1 MKFNH
6 FTIRTSEP
14 ETVRDFFSGIIGL
27 RDGPRPPFDFPGF
40 WMYEGDQAIVH
51 IIGDKDHNPPPDTG
65 AFDHAAF
72 EGDGNHYDE
81 MIIKLDNS
89 EFTYYTRIVP
99 AVLRR
104 QVFITGPHGIKIEL
118 NYPPAA

>member
-6 FTIRTSEP
+6 FTIRTPEP
-14 ETVRDFFSGIIGL
+14 EIVRDFFISIIGL
-27 RDGPRPPFDFPGF
+27 HDGPRPPFNFPGF

-51 IIGDKDHNPPPDTG
+51 IIGDKDHSPPPDTG

-72 EGDGNHYDE
+72 EGDGSHYHE
-81 MIIKLDNS
+81 MLKKLDN
-89 EFTYYTRIVP
+89 FDFKYRTRIVP
-99 AVLRR
+99 GVSRR

>member
-14 ETVRDFFSGIIGL
+14 ETVRDFFSSIIGL
-27 RDGPRPPFDFPGF
+27 YDGPRPPFDFPGF

-51 IIGDKDHNPPPDTG
+51 IIGDEDHNPPHDTG

-72 EGDGNHYDE
+72 EGDENRYDE
-81 MIIKLDNS
+81 MIKKLDNS
-89 EFTYYTRIVP
+89 GFDYRTRIVP
-99 AVLRR
+99 GVSRR